1 MTPTSSMDTCHCE
14 HCVAERRRR
23 WEARVREA
31 VMAIPEDIRYEVV
44 RRCVEQLR
52 TEKAAKAERR
62 PHGASW
68 TRV

>member
-1 MTPTSSMDTCHCE
+1 MIDTCHCE

-23 WEARVREA
+23 WQARVREA
-31 VMAIPEDIRYEVV
+31 VMAIPEDIRHEVV

-52 TEKAAKAERR
+52 AEKAANARHPGPR